1 MLGESYCARTMIFLP
16 AEASSVA
23 AVWMALTSSLIV
35 FVGGRSSPQVGR
47 RGQ

>member
-1 MLGESYCARTMIFLP
+1 MLGGRYCARIMILLP
-16 AEASSVA
+16 AEARLVT